1 MAQSNEPLTK
11 PITDSND
18 LQIWDI
24 DDSNF
29 ESAFLD
35 DKSKEESDPLLGQLD
50 LNEESDSKK
59 EDTSEDKAEINMDI
73 DTEESSDKKEETEV
87 EFNPESIEPSAETE
101 EKSEEEEKEDPVGI
115 EKEKAE
121 ESEESEENE
130 FSVFAKL
137 LAEKE
142 LLDLNEEEFEP
153 TEEGLIDAFAST
165 IESRV
170 KEEIELFQKSL
181 PGEGKELLNH
191 LMRGGKVSDFTE
203 VYSAPDM
210 TNIEIKGDSNINNQR
225 AVLKEFLRLRGDNQ
239 EDIEETIQ
247 DYEDLGKLERQA
259 ERAQERL
266 ASYYEHQK
274 EQLAQ
279 RQQQEN
285 VQREQK
291 RREVRDN
298 RKYS

>member
-115 EKEKAE
+115 VKEKAE
-121 ESEESEENE
+121 ESEES
-130 FSVFAKL
+130 
-137 LAEKE
+137 
-142 LLDLNEEEFEP
+142 
-153 TEEGLIDAFAST
+153 
-165 IESRV
+165 
-170 KEEIELFQKSL
+170 
-181 PGEGKELLNH
+181 
-191 LMRGGKVSDFTE
+191 
-203 VYSAPDM
+203 
-210 TNIEIKGDSNINNQR
+210 
-225 AVLKEFLRLRGDNQ
+225 
-239 EDIEETIQ
+239 
-247 DYEDLGKLERQA
+247 
-259 ERAQERL
+259 
-266 ASYYEHQK
+266 
-274 EQLAQ
+274 
-279 RQQQEN
+279 
-285 VQREQK
+285 
-291 RREVRDN
+291 
-298 RKYS
+298 